1 MRQRTMK
8 YLQLLGA
15 LLISASPVHSSE
27 TFKQI
32 TQPCKASEETQNACD
47 AMAIHFGTMSFY
59 SHLCRLEQA
68 GKATSEMFPSNP
80 KVSGKTERS
89 KVTGKVAF
97 NSAVAKIRNEFPNCP
112 IQSIP

>member
-1 MRQRTMK
+1 MK
-8 YLQLLGA
+8 FPILLGA
-15 LLISASPVHSSE
+15 LLLSASPVQASK

-59 SHLCRLEQA
+59 SYLCRLEQV
-68 GKATSEMFPSNP
+68 GKATPEMFPSNP

-89 KVTGKVAF
+89 KVIGKVAF
-97 NSAVAKIRNEFPNCP
+97 NSAVEIIKNEFPNCP